1 MLRRERFAGSL
12 AGVAMGAIALTIVV
26 DPAFPQAP
34 IDRRDVK
41 PMALAPAPP
50 APQELDAAGAR
61 AAAAAPARL
70 LRHVEGLDSAPRAF
84 DDGDVT
90 RQLGDPFGKL
100 LAGAGTRLPRTLA
113 DVLKLVDTLGTGPD
127 RLAVQ
132 TIFLV
137 SESGQITLAEAP
149 TLARRARAVVV
160 RLNSTAREAV
170 FVAPSMRTDGDG
182 VLEVMGWD
190 GTKKLFNYYERRFAE
205 PDTPIWLWKG
215 DSSHAWDAQTRNG
228 ACFRCHRNGEP
239 VMKELRVPWQNWHTQ
254 SASIKP
260 ESIPPDSPLKT
271 DPLFAIHPPSQFL
284 QPADQFEKVV
294 EQWIGNLNRSR
305 IARYK
310 SGESSIRNL
319 LEPLFRTTTI
329 NLKPSIDPSAATGGV
344 IRVPWTFFYNTIALH
359 DVGELPC
366 DASTAFG
373 QADPS
378 LSRAAYNDALVRLN
392 FRLEG
397 PGGYHKQPGDTHFA
411 FPVLEPARTD
421 NDLIFNLVKEQVISR
436 RFVATLLLVDAPNA
450 VYSPI
455 RQAMFALVPNWT
467 IHEIGP
473 AGLETRLADLFR
485 DLHAAGGQPAPVHS
499 GLSQFLALW
508 NKPAASWEADAC
520 ARLEGYLK
528 NVGERWR
535 AGDHLPYFRLLGA
548 RRDQFLASDHET
560 LKESDLLLPKSDAS
574 PDLMMHED
582 GTVRP

>member
-12 AGVAMGAIALTIVV
+12 AAIALGAAALTIGV

-34 IDRRDVK
+34 IDRRDIK
-41 PMALAPAPP
+41 PMAVAPLPSARH
-50 APQELDAAGAR
+50 ELDAAGPR
-61 AAAAAPARL
+61 AATAPIRL
-70 LRHVEGLDSAPRAF
+70 LRHVEGLDAAPRPF
-84 DDGDVT
+84 DDGEVG

-100 LAGAGTRLPRTLA
+100 LADAGARLPRTLA
-113 DVLKLVDTLGTGPD
+113 DVLKLVDTLGMGPD
-127 RLAVQ
+127 GLSVQ
-132 TIFLV
+132 TIYIV

-149 TLARRARAVVV
+149 TLARRARAVIT
-160 RLNSTAREAV
+160 RQNPTAREAV

-190 GTKKLFNYYERRFAE
+190 GTKRLFNYYERRFADPE
-205 PDTPIWLWKG
+205 TPIWLWKG
-215 DSSHAWDAQTRNG
+215 DSSHAWKAQTRDG
-228 ACFRCHRNGEP
+228 ACFGCHRNGEP
-239 VMKELRVPWQNWHTQ
+239 VMKELRDPWQNWHAQ

-271 DPLFAIHPPSQFL
+271 DPLFSLAPQNPFL
-284 QPADQFEKVV
+284 RQAEQFEKVV

-310 SGESSIRNL
+310 SGELSIRNL

-329 NLKPSIDPSAATGGV
+329 NLKPSIDPSAATGAV
-344 IRVPWTFFYNTIALH
+344 RIPWTFFYNTIALT
-359 DVGELPC
+359 DVGELLC
-366 DASTAFG
+366 DAGTAFG
-373 QADPS
+373 QPDPS
-378 LSRAAYNDALVRLN
+378 LSRPAYNDALVRLN

-397 PGGYHKQPGDTHFA
+397 PGGYRKQPGDTHFA
-411 FPVLEPARTD
+411 FPALEPARTD
-421 NDLIFNLVKEQVISR
+421 NDLIFNLVREQVISR
-436 RFVATLLLVDAPNA
+436 RFAATLLMVDVPNA

-455 RQAMFALVPNWT
+455 RQGMFSLVPNWT
-467 IHEIGP
+467 IRDVGP

-485 DLHAAGGQPAPVHS
+485 DLHAAGNQPAAVHS

-508 NKPAASWEADAC
+508 TKPAASWEADAC

-548 RRDQFLASDHET
+548 RREQFLASDHER

-574 PDLMMHED
+574 PDLVMHED

>member
-1 MLRRERFAGSL
+1 MLRREQFAGSL
-12 AGVAMGAIALTIVV
+12 AVFATGAIALTIVMG
-26 DPAFPQAP
+26 PAFPQAP

-41 PMALAPAPP
+41 PMALAPVPP
-50 APQELDAAGAR
+50 ARHGLDAAGAR
-61 AAAAAPARL
+61 AAAAAPIRL
-70 LRHVEGLDSAPRAF
+70 LRHVEGLDSAPALF
-84 DDGDVT
+84 DDGEVT

-100 LAGAGTRLPRTLA
+100 LAGAGARLPRTLA
-113 DVLKLVDTLGTGPD
+113 DVLQLVDTLGTGPD
-127 RLAVQ
+127 GLAVQ
-132 TIFLV
+132 TIFIV
-137 SESGQITLAEAP
+137 SETGQITLAEAP

-160 RLNSTAREAV
+160 RLNPTAREAV

-190 GTKKLFNYYERRFAE
+190 GTKRLFNYYERRFAE

-215 DSSHAWDAQTRNG
+215 DSSHAWDARTRNG

-239 VMKELRVPWQNWHTQ
+239 VMKELRDPWQNWHAQ

-260 ESIPPDSPLKT
+260 ESIPADSPLKT
-271 DPLFAIHPPSQFL
+271 DPLFSIHPPSQFL
-284 QPADQFEKVV
+284 RTADQFEKVV

-310 SGESSIRNL
+310 AGELSVRNV

-329 NLKPSIDPSAATGGV
+329 NLKPSIDPSAGTDGAV
-344 IRVPWTFFYNTIALH
+344 RIPWTFFYNTIALT
-359 DVGELPC
+359 DVGELLC

-373 QADPS
+373 QPDPS
-378 LSRAAYNDALVRLN
+378 LSRSAYNDALVRLN

-397 PGGYHKQPGDTHFA
+397 PGGYRKQPGDTHFA

-421 NDLIFNLVKEQVISR
+421 TDLIFNLVKEQVISR
-436 RFVATLLLVDAPNA
+436 RFAASLLMVDAPNA

-455 RQAMFALVPNWT
+455 RQGMFSLVPDWT
-467 IHEIGP
+467 IREIGP
-473 AGLETRLADLFR
+473 AGLDAQLADLFR
-485 DLHAAGGQPAPVHS
+485 DLHASGGQPAPVHA

-508 NKPAASWEADAC
+508 GKPAASWEADAC
-520 ARLEGYLK
+520 ARLERYLK

-535 AGDHLPYFRLLGA
+535 TGDHLPYFRLLGA

-560 LKESDLLLPKSDAS
+560 LKESDLLLPKSDAN
-574 PDLMMHED
+574 PDLTMHED